1 MNFGV
6 FQAHRFFLGVD
17 DGRICGNGKRI
28 DSYTTPRWKIVIS
41 RKAQESRIM
50 NAIHFMHVS
59 Q

>member
-17 DGRICGNGKRI
+17 DGRIRGNDKRI
-28 DSYTTPRWKIVIS
+28 DSYTDPPWKIVIY
-41 RKAQESRIM
+41 REAQEPRIM
-50 NAIHFMHVS
+50 NAIHLMNVI